1 MAAKVLDV
9 LSHVIKAWHVAL
21 LAQAEVIKAWHVA
34 LEVWAGVGHLMLL
47 GPLGCTTSTVLH
59 NYLVNDF
66 TAGVWGVCVLHAW
79 LYASLCTRPVG
90 GGLFCYCV
98 AASGDASG
106 VVEGIVVGC
115 CDSWVGVVVTEKPTK
130 KKTYKHK

>member
-21 LAQAEVIKAWHVA
+21 EVS
-34 LEVWAGVGHLMLL
+34 AGVGHLMLL

-66 TAGVWGVCVLHAW
+66 TAGVWGVCVTRVVICQLVHQ
-79 LYASLCTRPVG
+79 ASWG
-90 GGLFCYCV
+90 GGYFVIALPPQATRRV
-98 AASGDASG
+98 L
-106 VVEGIVVGC
+106 
-115 CDSWVGVVVTEKPTK
+115 
-130 KKTYKHK
+130 

>member
-21 LAQAEVIKAWHVA
+21 LVEAEVIKARHVA
-34 LEVWAGVGHLMLL
+34 LEVSAGVGHLMLL

-66 TAGVWGVCVLHAW
+66 TAGVWGVCVTRVVICQLVHQ
-79 LYASLCTRPVG
+79 ASWGGFILLLLCR
-90 GGLFCYCV
+90 LRRR
-98 AASGDASG
+98 
-106 VVEGIVVGC
+106 VGC
-115 CDSWVGVVVTEKPTK
+115 CRGNRSGVL
-130 KKTYKHK
+130 